1 MVLHERWFVSRQHP
15 VDFSQLFSAQ
25 TAVPLAIALAATGV
39 ALLVWRARGRREVVP
54 GPLQLGMDWESYQ
67 RLLSWMPLV
76 FGVHTAVPLLVAGV
90 QLQLFVPNLALPY
103 NFFGGVI
110 ALFEIVIALSFVY
123 GAATRIGA
131 ALLALI
137 WLVGA
142 IWFGPLM
149 LVEHALFLGVAFFM
163 FVMGRGPGALDMT
176 LQRLHRPIERLVPRA
191 VPALRVLT
199 GIGIVTLA
207 FTEKLWN
214 VPMGVEFLQR
224 YPLNFF
230 PAIGLEGI
238 GDPQFI
244 LIAGTVELTFG
255 LLLISGAFVRLMT
268 LILWVPFNLTLPF
281 LGWRELVGHL
291 PIYGIMALLVIWGE
305 ERKETEE
312 AFVSGVKKTEGE
324 RAR

>member
-1 MVLHERWFVSRQHP
+1 MILHERWFVSRQHP
-15 VDFSQLFSAQ
+15 VDFSNLLTAQ
-25 TAVPLAIALAATGV
+25 TAVPLTIALAATGV
-39 ALLVWRARGRREVVP
+39 AILAWRARGRRDIMP
-54 GPLQLGMDWESYQ
+54 GPLQLGMDWENYQ

-76 FGVHTAVPLLVAGV
+76 FGLHTAVPLLVAGV

-103 NFFGGVI
+103 HVLGGVI
-110 ALFEIVIALSFVY
+110 ALAEIVIALSFLY
-123 GAATRIGA
+123 GAATRVGA

-137 WLVGA
+137 WLLGA
-142 IWFGPLM
+142 LWFGPL
-149 LVEHALFLGVAFFM
+149 LLLEHALFLGVAFFM
-163 FVMGRGPGALDMT
+163 FAMGRGPAALDMT
-176 LQRLHRPIERLVPRA
+176 LKRLHRPIERLVPHA
-191 VPALRVLT
+191 VPVLRVLT

-214 VPMGVEFLQR
+214 VPMGVEFLER

-230 PAIGLEGI
+230 PAIGFAGI
-238 GDPQFI
+238 SNADFI

-305 ERKETEE
+305 ERKQTED
-312 AFVSGVKKTEGE
+312 AFVGGVKMKE
-324 RAR
+324 RET

>member
-15 VDFSQLFSAQ
+15 VDFSQLFSTQ
-25 TAVPLAIALAATGV
+25 TAVPLAIAVAVTGV
-39 ALLVWRARGRREVVP
+39 ALLAWRVRRRREIVP
-54 GPLQLGMDWESYQ
+54 GPLQLGMDWENYQ

-103 NFFGGVI
+103 NFFGGLV
-110 ALFEIVIALSFVY
+110 ALTEIVIALSFLY

-131 ALLALI
+131 ALLALV

-142 IWFGPLM
+142 IWFGPL
-149 LVEHALFLGVAFFM
+149 LLLEHALFFGVAFFM

-176 LQRLHRPIERLVPRA
+176 LQRFHRPLERLVPRA
-191 VPALRVLT
+191 VPVLRVLT

-214 VPMGVEFLQR
+214 VPMGVDFLER

-230 PAIGLEGI
+230 PAIGLAGVSNA
-238 GDPQFI
+238 DFI
-244 LIAGTVELTFG
+244 LIVGTVELTFG

-305 ERKETEE
+305 ERKQTEE
-312 AFVSGVKKTEGE
+312 AFVSGVKMKE
-324 RAR
+324 RGT

>member
-1 MVLHERWFVSRQHP
+1 MILHERWFVARQHP
-15 VDFSQLFSAQ
+15 VDLSQAFTMQ
-25 TAVPLAIALAATGV
+25 TAVALAIGLAATAGAV
-39 ALLVWRARGRREVVP
+39 FVWRARGRREIVP
-54 GPLQLGMDWESYQ
+54 GPLQLGMEWKNYQ

-76 FGVHTAVPLLVAGV
+76 IGIHAAVPLLISGV

-103 NFFGGVI
+103 NFFGGLV
-110 ALFEIVIALSFVY
+110 ALAEIVVALSFVY

-131 ALLALI
+131 AVLAVI

-142 IWFGPLM
+142 IWFGPLF
-149 LVEHALFLGVAFFM
+149 LLEHALFLGIAFFM
-163 FVMGRGPGALDMT
+163 FVMGRGPGAFDMA
-176 LQRLHRPIERLVPRA
+176 LLRLHRPVERLVPRA
-191 VPALRVLT
+191 VPTLRVLT
-199 GIGIVTLA
+199 GIGIVVLA

-214 VPMGVEFLQR
+214 VPMGVEFLEQ

-238 GDPQFI
+238 GNREFI

-291 PIYGIMALLVIWGE
+291 PIYGIMALIVVWGE
-305 ERKETEE
+305 ERVETEA
-312 AFVSGVKKTEGE
+312 AFVSEVRRKETAK
-324 RAR
+324 

>member
-1 MVLHERWFVSRQHP
+1 MILHERWFVSRQHP

-25 TAVPLAIALAATGV
+25 TAVPLPISLAATGV
-39 ALLVWRARGRREVVP
+39 ALMVWRARGRREIVP
-54 GPLQLGMDWESYQ
+54 GPLQLGMDWENYQ

-103 NFFGGVI
+103 NFFGGIV
-110 ALFEIVIALSFVY
+110 ALTEIVIALSFLY
-123 GAATRIGA
+123 CGASRIGA
-131 ALLALI
+131 VLLAVLL
-137 WLVGA
+137 LVGA
-142 IWFGPLM
+142 IWFGPL
-149 LVEHALFLGVAFFM
+149 LLLEHTLFLGVAFFM

-176 LQRLHRPIERLVPRA
+176 LQRFHRPLERLVPRA
-191 VPALRVLT
+191 VPVLRVLT
-199 GIGIVTLA
+199 GIAIVTLA

-214 VPMGVEFLQR
+214 VPMGVEFLER

-230 PAIGLEGI
+230 PAIGFAGVSNA
-238 GDPQFI
+238 DFI
-244 LIAGTVELTFG
+244 LIAGTVELMFG

-291 PIYGIMALLVIWGE
+291 PIYGVMALIVIWGE
-305 ERKETEE
+305 ERKETQE
-312 AFVSGVKKTEGE
+312 AFVTGVKMKEN
-324 RAR
+324 A

>member
-15 VDFSQLFSAQ
+15 VDFSHLLTAQ
-25 TAVPLAIALAATGV
+25 TAVPIAIALAATGV
-39 ALLVWRARGRREVVP
+39 AMLVWRARGRREIIP
-54 GPLQLGMDWESYQ
+54 GPLQLGMDWENYE

-76 FGVHTAVPLLVAGV
+76 IGLHTAVPLLVAGV
-90 QLQLFVPNLALPY
+90 QLQLFVPNLSLPY
-103 NFFGGVI
+103 NFFGGLI
-110 ALFEIVIALSFVY
+110 ALAEIVVALSFVY

-131 ALLALI
+131 ALLAVI
-137 WLVGA
+137 WVVGA
-142 IWFGPLM
+142 IWFGPLLM
-149 LVEHALFLGVAFFM
+149 LEHALFLGVAFFM
-163 FVMGRGPGALDMT
+163 FVMGRGPAALDMT
-176 LQRLHRPIERLVPRA
+176 LQRFHRPLERLVPRA

-199 GIGIVTLA
+199 GIGIVVLA
-207 FTEKLWN
+207 FTEKLLN
-214 VPMGVEFLQR
+214 VPMGVEFLER

-238 GDPQFI
+238 GDAEFI

-291 PIYGIMALLVIWGE
+291 PIYGIMALIVIWGE
-305 ERKETEE
+305 ERKQTQE
-312 AFVSGVKKTEGE
+312 AFVSGVKTKEQE
-324 RAR
+324 Q

>member
-1 MVLHERWFVSRQHP
+1 MILHERWFVARQHP
-15 VDFSQLFSAQ
+15 VDFSHLFTAQ
-25 TAVPLAIALAATGV
+25 TAIPVAIALVAT
-39 ALLVWRARGRREVVP
+39 AIAMLAWRLRGRREIVP
-54 GPLQLGMDWESYQ
+54 GPLQLGMDWDDYQ
-67 RLLSWMPLV
+67 RLLSWMPLI
-76 FGVHTAVPLLVAGV
+76 FGLHTAVPLLVAGV

-103 NFFGGVI
+103 NFFGGLI
-110 ALFEIVIALSFVY
+110 ALFEIVIALSFLY
-123 GAATRIGA
+123 GAATRVGA
-131 ALLALI
+131 AFLALV

-142 IWFGPLM
+142 IWFGPL
-149 LVEHALFLGVAFFM
+149 LLLEHSLFLGVAFFM
-163 FVMGRGPGALDMT
+163 FVMGRGPAALDMT
-176 LQRLHRPIERLVPRA
+176 FQRFHRPVEWLVPRA
-191 VPALRVLT
+191 VPVLRVLT

-214 VPMGVEFLQR
+214 VPMGVEFLER

-230 PAIGLEGI
+230 PAIGLERVT
-238 GDPQFI
+238 DADFI

-305 ERKETEE
+305 RRERSEE
-312 AFVSGVKKTEGE
+312 AFVAGVRKRE
-324 RAR
+324 REA

>member
-1 MVLHERWFVSRQHP
+1 MLLHERWFVSRQHP
-15 VDFSQLFSAQ
+15 VDFSQLFTAQ
-25 TAVPLAIALAATGV
+25 TAVPLAIAIAATGV
-39 ALLVWRARGRREVVP
+39 AALAWRARQRREIIP
-54 GPLQLGMDWESYQ
+54 GPLQLGMDWENYQ
-67 RLLSWMPLV
+67 RLLSWMPLL

-103 NFFGGVI
+103 NFFGGLV
-110 ALFEIVIALSFVY
+110 ALTEIVIALTFLY

-131 ALLALI
+131 GLLALV

-142 IWFGPLM
+142 IWFGPVL
-149 LVEHALFLGVAFFM
+149 LLEHALFLGVGFFM

-176 LQRLHRPIERLVPRA
+176 LHRLHRPIERLVPRA
-191 VPALRVLT
+191 VPVLRVLT

-214 VPMGVEFLQR
+214 VPMGLEFLER

-230 PAIGLEGI
+230 PAIGFEGVSNA
-238 GDPQFI
+238 DFI

-291 PIYGIMALLVIWGE
+291 PIYGIMALLLIWGE
-305 ERKETEE
+305 KREQAQD
-312 AFVSGVKKTEGE
+312 AFVSGVKRRE
-324 RAR
+324 RET

>member
-15 VDFSQLFSAQ
+15 VDFSHLLTAQ
-25 TAVPLAIALAATGV
+25 TAVPIAIALAATGV
-39 ALLVWRARGRREVVP
+39 AMLVWRARGRREIIP
-54 GPLQLGMDWESYQ
+54 GPLQLGMDWENYE

-76 FGVHTAVPLLVAGV
+76 IGLHTAVPLLVAGV
-90 QLQLFVPNLALPY
+90 QLQLFVPNLSLPY
-103 NFFGGVI
+103 NFFGGLI
-110 ALFEIVIALSFVY
+110 ALAEIVVALSFVY

-131 ALLALI
+131 ALLAVI
-137 WLVGA
+137 WVVGA
-142 IWFGPLM
+142 IWFGPLLM
-149 LVEHALFLGVAFFM
+149 LEHALFLGVAFFM
-163 FVMGRGPGALDMT
+163 FVMGRGPAALDMT
-176 LQRLHRPIERLVPRA
+176 LQRFHRPLERLVPRA

-199 GIGIVTLA
+199 GIGIVVLA
-207 FTEKLWN
+207 FTEKLLN
-214 VPMGVEFLQR
+214 VPMGVEFLER

-238 GDPQFI
+238 GDAEFI

-291 PIYGIMALLVIWGE
+291 PIYGIMALIVIWGE
-305 ERKETEE
+305 ERKQTQE
-312 AFVSGVKKTEGE
+312 AFVSGVRMKEQGSD
-324 RAR
+324 

>member
-15 VDFSQLFSAQ
+15 VDFSQLVSAQ

-39 ALLVWRARGRREVVP
+39 ALLVWRARGRREIVP
-54 GPLQLGMDWESYQ
+54 GPLQLGMDWENYQ

-110 ALFEIVIALSFVY
+110 ALFEIVIALTFLY

-191 VPALRVLT
+191 VPTLRVLT

-214 VPMGVEFLQR
+214 VPMGVEFLER

-238 GDPQFI
+238 GDAQFI

-305 ERKETEE
+305 ERKETED
-312 AFVSGVKKTEGE
+312 AFVRGVKKTEG
-324 RAR
+324 RRGA